1 MPKKILVVFHNGLNY
16 VYYVIIK
23 ELPNKIEGKFNCLGE
38 NNEKYKTC
46 SVLNNKKVE
55 TNNKNGKEFKKSISY
70 KLLQYKIAKKYC
82 NIKLPKTV

>member
-38 NNEKYKTC
+38 NNE
-46 SVLNNKKVE
+46 
-55 TNNKNGKEFKKSISY
+55 
-70 KLLQYKIAKKYC
+70 
-82 NIKLPKTV
+82 NIKPVQF

>member
-38 NNEKYKTC
+38 NNENIKPVQFWITKMWKRIIKMEKN
-46 SVLNNKKVE
+46 SKKAYL
-55 TNNKNGKEFKKSISY
+55 TNCY
-70 KLLQYKIAKKYC
+70 
-82 NIKLPKTV
+82 NIKLPKNIAI